1 MKHQTQLKV
10 IDFVNIGERIYVKVT
25 IFDKLHLD
33 RFTPK
38 NVETS
43 CNIFSVSDSH
53 IVTNGTFF
61 YKLLFSANTDFGT
74 FQVLKITLLI
84 NSSF

>member
-10 IDFVNIGERIYVKVT
+10 IAFVNIGERIYVKVT
-25 IFDKLHLD
+25 VFDKLHLD
-33 RFTPK
+33 RLTPK

-43 CNIFSVSDSH
+43 SNIFSVSDSH

-61 YKLLFSANTDFGT
+61 RNCYSDVLIQT
-74 FQVLKITLLI
+74 FVPSK
-84 NSSF
+84 F